1 MYLWYASSL
10 WCSAWL
16 FVTGCGA
23 HMNAKIYSVDHLEE
37 FSVFSFSETKLA
49 FVLVQVS
56 NIHEFTEKKKEK
68 LKPLKEEVNI
78 LCTSGCQ
85 LHIYFILKGLPLS
98 KTIEDISI
106 GILLL

>member
-1 MYLWYASSL
+1 MNSL
-10 WCSAWL
+10 
-16 FVTGCGA
+16 
-23 HMNAKIYSVDHLEE
+23 K
-37 FSVFSFSETKLA
+37 
-49 FVLVQVS
+49 
-56 NIHEFTEKKKEK
+56 KKKEKK

-85 LHIYFILKGLPLS
+85 LYIYFLLKGLPLS